1 MIVAGMM
8 RVKNEARWIKRCI
21 ESIAPLC
28 NAGIVVLDDHS
39 TDGTAETVSRE
50 VGAKYVWQSPFD
62 GLNEARDKNFLL
74 HAVRTATLPTMPDW
88 IICIDGDEELRAHD
102 MVNLAAA
109 MQTSKANSLSLPIWY
124 LWDRTDQMRVDGV
137 YGNFHRESV
146 FRPLPGARFHDAGSG
161 PNFHCGN
168 VPSIPP
174 VIRDR
179 REVVNAPLLH
189 YGYMER
195 DDRLR
200 KYSWYNAKDPNN
212 HAEDC
217 YRHVVQ
223 GDIVNVPADA
233 KLKHGGPLELRAL
246 S

>member
-8 RVKNEARWIKRCI
+8 RCKNEARWIRRSI
-21 ESIAPLC
+21 ESILPLC
-28 NAGIVVLDDHS
+28 NAGVAVFDDHS
-39 TDGTAETVSRE
+39 TDGTAEIAASITGVALMR
-50 VGAKYVWQSPFD
+50 SPFT

-74 HAVRTATLPTMPDW
+74 AAMAPCDW
-88 IICIDGDEELRAHD
+88 IIAIDGDEELHSYH

-109 MQTSKANSLSLPIWY
+109 MQTSKADSLSLPIWY
-124 LWDRTDQMRVDGV
+124 LWDRPDQMRVDGV

-146 FRPLPGARFHDAGSG
+146 FRPRRGARFHEGPA

-168 VPSIPP
+168 VPP
-174 VIRDR
+174 VLRER
-179 REVVNAPLLH
+179 REIVNAPLLH

-200 KYSWYNAKDPNN
+200 KYSWYNAKDPDN
-212 HAEDC
+212 HSEDC
-217 YRHVVQ
+217 YRHMVQ
-223 GDIVNVPADA
+223 GDIVEVPADA
-233 KLKHGGPLELRAL
+233 VLKHGGPLKLRRI

>member
-8 RVKNEARWIKRCI
+8 RVRNEARWIKRAI
-21 ESIAPLC
+21 ESILPVC
-28 NAGIVVLDDHS
+28 NAGVAVFDDRS
-39 TDGTAETVSRE
+39 TDGTAEIAAGIPSVALMR
-50 VGAKYVWQSPFD
+50 SPFT

-74 HAVRTATLPTMPDW
+74 AAMAPCDW
-88 IICIDGDEELRAHD
+88 IIAIDGDEELHSCHL
-102 MVNLAAA
+102 VNLAAA
-109 MQTSKANSLSLPIWY
+109 MQTSKADSLSLPIWY
-124 LWDRTDQMRVDGV
+124 LWDRPDQMRVDGV

-146 FRPLPGARFHDAGSG
+146 FRPRPGARFHDAGSG

-200 KYSWYNAKDPNN
+200 KYSWYNAKDPDY
-212 HAEDC
+212 HAEDR
-217 YRHVVQ
+217 YRHIVQ
-223 GDIVNVPADA
+223 GDIMDVPAEA
-233 KLKHGGPLELRAL
+233 VLKHAGPLAFRAL
-246 S
+246 QSA